1 MRKNNPL
8 LITRETMTESRRILV
23 TNDDGINAPGLAA
36 LAEALSALGEVWIIA
51 PDRERS
57 AVSHSF
63 TMNHPIRVHPIR
75 DRVYA
80 IDGTP
85 ADCVMFGTRGYLE
98 NKPDL
103 VASGINRGPNL
114 GIDTVYSG
122 TVAGAHEGHLN
133 NVPSFAI
140 SLNLVVP
147 GETPHY
153 ETAAKTAVRVAQ
165 SIFENELPGGSFL
178 NVNVPNVPYNEL
190 NGIAATRLGERVYR
204 DTIIKRHDPQ
214 GRDYFWIGGET
225 PTWVDAEG
233 TDFHAIQEN
242 KVSVTPL
249 GHDFTQFHA
258 IPELDKWNLSVDS

>member
-1 MRKNNPL
+1 MADKL
-8 LITRETMTESRRILV
+8 RILV
-23 TNDDGINAPGLAA
+23 TNDDGIHSPGLTVLANA
-36 LAEALSALGEVWIIA
+36 LEALGEVWIIA

-63 TMNHPIRVHPIR
+63 TMNHPIRAHELR
-75 DRVYA
+75 DRVYM

-85 ADCVMFGTRGYLE
+85 ADCVMFGTRGFLDF
-98 NKPDL
+98 KPDL

-147 GETPHY
+147 GEKQHF
-153 ETAAKTAVRVAQ
+153 ETAGELACVIAKDMLSKHMPDGT
-165 SIFENELPGGSFL
+165 FL
-178 NVNVPNVPYNEL
+178 NVNVPNLPFDKL
-190 NGIAATRLGERVYR
+190 KGIAATRLGERVYR
-204 DTIIKRHDPQ
+204 DVIIQRKDPQ
-214 GRDYFWIGGET
+214 GKEYYWIGGET
-225 PTWVDAEG
+225 PTWVEAEG
-233 TDFHAIQEN
+233 TDFHAIEDG

-258 IPELDKWNLSVDS
+258 IAEIDKWNMDLKNADSD

>member
-1 MRKNNPL
+1 MATP
-8 LITRETMTESRRILV
+8 TRILV
-23 TNDDGINAPGLAA
+23 TNDDGIHSPGLTA
-36 LAEALSALGEVWIIA
+36 LADSLGELGEVWIIA

-63 TMNHPIRVHPIR
+63 TMNHPIRAHLLR
-75 DRVYA
+75 KRVYM

-85 ADCVMFGTRGYLE
+85 ADCVMFGTRGFLDF
-98 NKPDL
+98 KPDL

-133 NVPSFAI
+133 KAPSFAI

-147 GETPHY
+147 GETQHF
-153 ETAAKTAVRVAQ
+153 ETAGRVAK
-165 SIFENELPGGSFL
+165 IIARDIVKKDMPDGTFL
-178 NVNVPNVPYNEL
+178 NVNVPNLPFDQL
-190 NGIAATRLGERVYR
+190 KGIAATRLGERVYR
-204 DTIIKRHDPQ
+204 DAIIQRHDPQ
-214 GRDYFWIGGET
+214 GKEYFWIGGET
-225 PTWVDAEG
+225 PTWVEAEG
-233 TDFHAIQEN
+233 TDFHAIEDG

-258 IPELDKWNLSVDS
+258 IAEIDKRNLKLT